1 MWERVDSSERLSSCF
16 SFGARDGVVM
26 ENCVSLLPCTEEDS
40 ENTSNEPDHE

>member
-16 SFGARDGVVM
+16 SFGARDGVM